1 MRTRFGNLSFAS
13 MLIGIL
19 AVCFASVPLRAQQFD
34 QSKLQG
40 LKWRLIG
47 PFRGGRSIA
56 ATGIPGNSSTF
67 YFGAVSGGVWK
78 TTNAG
83 LTWDPIFDKQ
93 DVSSIGAIAVA
104 ESDPN
109 IIYVGTGEACIRG
122 NISYGDGVYK
132 SVDAGKTWTNI
143 GLRDTRHIGAVIVD
157 PHDANTVF
165 VAALGHTYGPNTE
178 RGIFRSRDGG
188 RNWEK
193 VLYKDDKT
201 GGIDIVFDPENSH
214 VLFAALWE
222 AGRTPWSL
230 TSGGPG
236 SGLYRSIDGGGT
248 WKRIEGNGFPEGVLG
263 KIGVSVSGGDSFRV
277 FALVEAEKGGLYR
290 SDDGGDSWQ
299 LVNDDHRFRQRAWYF
314 THVFADPKSVDTVY
328 VLNTGLFRSTD
339 GGRKFER
346 ISTPHGDHHDL
357 WIDPT
362 DPDRMINAND
372 GGATITTDGGKTWS
386 SIMNQPT
393 AQFYHVAVDSR
404 FPYYVYGSQQD
415 SGSVAIASDSN
426 RGAIDRQDWYSVGGG
441 ESGYIAP
448 DPTNP
453 DVVYAGSYFGYL
465 SRFDKRTGQTQTVS
479 PWPDDPDG
487 SGAAGL
493 KYRFTWTQP
502 IVFSPNDPSTL
513 YYSGQVVFK
522 STDSGMSWSEISPD
536 LSRNDKT
543 KQQSSGGPITQDNA
557 SIEFYDL
564 IFTVA
569 ESPAQKNLLWAGTDD
584 GLVHMSRDGGV
595 HWTSVTPPG
604 IPAWSLVSLID
615 PSWHDG
621 GTAYVAVDAHK
632 LDDFKPYIFRT
643 HKFGKEWTQI
653 TNGIPDGSFV
663 HAVREDPQ
671 HGGLLF
677 AGTETGVFYS
687 LDDGEHWQRLQL
699 NLPTSPVHDLAIK
712 NSDLIVATHGRSFWI
727 LDDISPLRQLA
738 DMRAGTNAFLF
749 KPRPAIRFRREGTGT
764 AAAWKTAGQ
773 PAPPGATIYYWL
785 KDKHGKDDEIKLDIL
800 DSSGKVVRHFSSK
813 PKPPEDDQ
821 EGKEEDAE
829 AKPPASLPVE
839 QGLNR
844 SVWDLRYEKPRLV
857 HGAVYDEGEPLG
869 ALALPGNYQIRFT
882 AGGRDQTQDLEL
894 RLDPRVKTSDDDLA
908 KQFDLVSKLGNL
920 LDQVNGA
927 VLEIRDVRVQLKALS
942 KRLEAD
948 EAAQPVRDAAA
959 DLDKKM
965 TEVEGQLVQSKAT
978 ASEDMLNYPVELDS
992 RLGYLQNAVDSADFA
1007 PTQAEIALEAELEK
1021 SVGDVVAQ
1029 WKDLKE
1035 KDLAALNELIAKE
1048 NIPAIGLTVMPEV
1061 KQPASSPESQ

>member
-1 MRTRFGNLSFAS
+1 LRKRFSRLCFVS
-13 MLIGIL
+13 LIVGIL
-19 AVCFASVPLRAQQFD
+19 AACFAGIPLRAQQFD

-56 ATGIPGNSSTF
+56 ATGIPGNPSTF

-83 LTWDPIFDKQ
+83 LTWDPVFDKQ
-93 DVSSIGAIAVA
+93 AISSIGAIAVA

-157 PHDANTVF
+157 PHDANIVF
-165 VAALGHTYGPNTE
+165 VAALGHAYGPNSE
-178 RGIFRSRDGG
+178 RGIFRTRDGG

-193 VLYKDDKT
+193 VLYNDDKT
-201 GGIDIVFDPENSH
+201 GGIDIVFDPQNSH
-214 VLFAALWE
+214 ILFAAMWE
-222 AGRTPWSL
+222 ASRTPWSL

-236 SGLYRSIDGGGT
+236 SGLYRSIDDGAT

-277 FALVEAEKGGLYR
+277 YALVEAEKGGLYR

-339 GGRKFER
+339 GGRKFSR
-346 ISTPHGDHHDL
+346 ISATHGDHHDL

-362 DPDRMINAND
+362 DPERMINAND
-372 GGATITTDGGKTWS
+372 GGASITTDGGKTWS
-386 SIMNQPT
+386 SELNQPT
-393 AQFYHVAVDSR
+393 AQFYHVATDSR

-415 SGSVAIASDSN
+415 NSSVAIASDSN

-453 DVVYAGSYFGYL
+453 DIVYAGSYFGYVT
-465 SRFDKRTGQTQTVS
+465 RFDRRTGQTQTVS

-487 SGAAGL
+487 NGAAAL

-502 IVFSPNDPSTL
+502 IIFSPNDPGTL
-513 YYSGQVVFK
+513 YYSGQVLFK
-522 STDSGMSWSEISPD
+522 STDGGMSWSEISPD
-536 LSRNDKT
+536 LSRNDKS
-543 KQQSSGGPITQDNA
+543 KQQSSGGPITKDNA
-557 SIEFYDL
+557 SVEFYDL

-584 GLVHMSRDGGV
+584 GLIHLSHDGGV

-604 IPAWSLVSLID
+604 IPAWSMVSLID
-615 PSWHDG
+615 PSWHDA

-632 LDDFKPYIFRT
+632 LDDFRPYIFRT
-643 HKFGKEWTQI
+643 HKFGKEWKQI
-653 TNGIPDGSFV
+653 TEGIPDGSYV
-663 HAVREDPQ
+663 HAVREDPE

-699 NLPTSPVHDLAIK
+699 NLPPSPVHDLAIK

-738 DMRAGTNAFLF
+738 DMHAGANAFLF
-749 KPRPAIRFRREGTGT
+749 QPRPAIRFRRSGTGT

-785 KDKHGKDDEIKLDIL
+785 KEKRSKDDEIKLDIL
-800 DSSGKVVRHFSSK
+800 DSNGKVVRHFSSR
-813 PKPPEDDQ
+813 PKRDADD
-821 EGKEEDAE
+821 EGGKQEEDE
-829 AKPPASLPVE
+829 DTKPAAALPVE

-844 SVWDLRYEKPRLV
+844 FVWDLRYEKPREV
-857 HGAVYDEGEPLG
+857 HGAVYDEGDPLG
-869 ALALPGNYQIRFT
+869 VLALPGNYQLQLT
-882 AGGRDQTQDLEL
+882 VGGRNYTQTLEL
-894 RLDPRVKTSDDDLA
+894 RIDPRVKTSDDDLA
-908 KQFDLVSKLGNL
+908 KQFELVAKLRDL
-920 LDQVNGA
+920 LDQVNA
-927 VLEIRDVRVQLKALS
+927 AALEIRDVRGQLKTLG
-942 KRLEAD
+942 KRLEGD
-948 EAAQPVRDAAA
+948 EAAQPVRDASAE
-959 DLDKKM
+959 LDKKM
-965 TEVEGQLVQSKAT
+965 TEIEGQLVQSKAT

-992 RLGYLQNAVDSADFA
+992 RLGYLQNAVDSADAA
-1007 PTQAEIALEAELEK
+1007 PTQSEIALEAELEK

-1029 WKDLKE
+1029 WNDLKE
-1035 KDLAALNELIAKE
+1035 KDLAALNDVIAKD
-1048 NIPAIGLTVMPEV
+1048 NIPAIGLTVKPDMKKP
-1061 KQPASSPESQ
+1061 PASPE